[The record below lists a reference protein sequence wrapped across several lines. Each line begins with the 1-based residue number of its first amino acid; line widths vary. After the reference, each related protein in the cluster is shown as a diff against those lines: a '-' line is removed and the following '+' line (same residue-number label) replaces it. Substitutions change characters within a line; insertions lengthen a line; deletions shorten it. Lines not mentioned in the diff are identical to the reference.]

1 METLK
6 ILALAYIGFIVLM
19 SLIAFFT
26 YIKDK
31 KMAEKNGNEVRIK
44 EKTLLG
50 MAAFGGALGAFFG
63 RIVAHHKT
71 NKGYFSFTIYVS
83 LLLQA
88 GLLVLFVLY
97 GFVL

>member
-1 METLK
+1 MTLK
-6 ILALAYIGFIVLM
+6 LLAFIYMGFIALM
-19 SLIAFFT
+19 SLVTFFT
-26 YIKDK
+26 FIKDK

-50 MAAFGGALGAFFG
+50 MTAFGGSIGAFIG
-63 RIVAHHKT
+63 RLVAHHKT
-71 NKGYFSFTIYVS
+71 NTGYFSFTIYVS